1 MTNATMAR
9 SIEEKVEDW
18 AKQQFAPGS
27 YFTKT
32 QSINHEIDEAL
43 HNAPSKT
50 GGSGNNYPDIKF
62 LLQSPQG
69 NYIPVMIEVKGTKG
83 ALIKRNDAGI
93 PDNINKSGEPNY
105 TNIAKYAANGA
116 IHYANAILRLAP
128 SYKEVIAIGVNGY
141 EERTGDIQHELSV
154 WYISKENLFIPKE
167 VAQYTDLSFLQPQ
180 HKAQFFEQIKN
191 INLTEEEREQEK
203 LKLED
208 DIEAKLKSINQK
220 INDVLKIEV
229 GKRVQLVTGLIM
241 AGLGV
246 QENGE
251 YKVKPLQLE
260 ELQGNTD
267 EENNDGVV
275 IMRRVKAYLKNKH
288 LPKEKIDMVANA
300 LSNAFLYSH
309 LELPENGESKL
320 RILYHDIQTDILPFL
335 YGELH
340 NLDFTGRL
348 FNVLNAWVDVPDGAE
363 NDVVLT
369 PRFVTELMAK
379 LCLVDKDSY
388 VWDFA
393 TGSGGFLI
401 SAMHQMIADAKAT
414 IESPMEQQRK
424 INHIKMEQLLG
435 IEKLADIYLLA
446 VLNMILMQDGSA
458 NIIHGDSLVDF
469 KGKYEQGER
478 KGDEFPANIFLLNP
492 PYSAE
497 GKGFIFVQKA
507 LSMMHH
513 GGRAAILI
521 QENAGSGQGL
531 PYTETLL
538 KHNTLLASIKMPVDL
553 FIGKSSVQTAIYVFE
568 VGRPHREQDVVKFID
583 FSEDGYSRQ
592 NRRKSS
598 QSVNLRDTD
607 HAKDRYAEVATLV
620 NFGKGINGENLH
632 YLEGKYVEDYIT
644 LSGTDWT
651 YSQHRKIDTVPT
663 HEDFAKVVKDYLAW
677 RVGEIIKS
685 EEEQHLL
692 VEAKPTNTKQF
703 PFHKLFKP
711 ATGNFDIQ
719 KSHINGKGENVISAG
734 ESNNGIVGK
743 TDVKARVFPANT
755 ITVDMFG
762 NSYYQ
767 VAPYKMV
774 THARVF
780 SLSPINDM
788 RLSEKIAMYVLA
800 GIRYFKQLFSYD
812 NMCSWEKIKNLTIEL
827 PVDKD
832 DNIDYDFIETQVR
845 GLIIDRV
852 RNLELYLQETEQ
864 TQEPQIEQTITPL
877 VYPEYK
883 PGRIPLY
890 TLRAACGYFDEGQ
903 LPEEEGWIDASGLG
917 FTPDPKRHFV
927 VHAKG
932 DSMLPKIKDGDL
944 CVFEWYSAG
953 SRNGE
958 IVLTQSSEYDSEY
971 GGRYTIKRYHSEKT
985 VTAEGWQHASVQLL
999 PLNQDFDPIEL
1010 DEFGGYRT
1018 IGIFKCTLK

>member
-1 MTNATMAR
+1 MAR

-180 HKAQFFEQIKN
+180 HKAQFFEQLKN

-246 QENGE
+246 QEDGE

-267 EENNDGVV
+267 EENNDGIV

-651 YSQHRKIDTVPT
+651 YSQHHKIDTVPT
-663 HEDFAKVVKDYLAW
+663 HDDFAKVVKDYLAW

-692 VEAKPTNTKQF
+692 IETKPTNTKQF

-917 FTPDPKRHFV
+917 FTPDPKRHFA

-932 DSMLPKIKDGDL
+932 DSMLPKIKDSDI
-944 CVFEWYSAG
+944 CIFEWYTAG

-985 VTAEGWQHASVQLL
+985 VTEEGWQHASVQLL
-999 PLNQDFDPIEL
+999 PINQDYEPIEL
-1010 DEFGGYRT
+1010 DEFGEYRT